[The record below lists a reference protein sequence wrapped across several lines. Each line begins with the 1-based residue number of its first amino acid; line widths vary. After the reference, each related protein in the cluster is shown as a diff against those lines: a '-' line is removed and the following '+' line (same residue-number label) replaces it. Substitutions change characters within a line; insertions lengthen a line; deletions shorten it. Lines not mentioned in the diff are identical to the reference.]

1 MRDIVSPL
9 SGIQSPFGVRA
20 RAVLL
25 SIYAVRGYEPA
36 LVLDFTG
43 EYYFSGA

>member
-9 SGIQSPFGVRA
+9 SGIQSPFGV

>member
-9 SGIQSPFGVRA
+9 SGIQSPFGVRGG
-20 RAVLL
+20 VP
-25 SIYAVRGYEPA
+25 SIYIVLGYRPA
-36 LVLDFTG
+36 LVFDFAG